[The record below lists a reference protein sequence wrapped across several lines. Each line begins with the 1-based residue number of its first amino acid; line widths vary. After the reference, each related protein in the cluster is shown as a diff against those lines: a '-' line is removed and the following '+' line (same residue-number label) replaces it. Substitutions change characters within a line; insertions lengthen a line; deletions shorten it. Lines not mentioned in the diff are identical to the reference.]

1 MRSVAG
7 DQQESGL
14 RASLID
20 RLIDPDAEGT
30 RWRRGYSVEQ
40 MIETVRRDVEDLL
53 NSHRMSDVIA
63 EEFPEV
69 RNSIVTFGMPDLV
82 STQSSMGHAMAKVGA
97 ALEEAIN
104 RFEPRLVNVRAI
116 PLAGQD
122 PRKLRLEFQIQAM
135 LRMDPSPEVSFVTL
149 LKLTTGEASIQQGS
163 G

>member
-1 MRSVAG
+1 MRP
-7 DQQESGL
+7 
-14 RASLID
+14 SLID
-20 RLIDPDAEGT
+20 RLIDPESDGT

-53 NSHRMSDVIA
+53 NSHRMSDIVA
-63 EEFPEV
+63 EEFAEV

-82 STQSSMGHAMAKVGA
+82 SIQSSMAHATARVGA
-97 ALEEAIN
+97 ALEEAIT

-122 PRKLRLEFQIQAM
+122 PKKLRLEFQIQAM

-149 LKLTTGEASIQQGS
+149 LKLTTGETTIQQGS